1 MAYQFKVGNQFH
13 GWPIYICQSKT
24 MNMNVHCSVIGPYL
38 VYWDRVH
45 LNLGPEIALKYELW
59 ARVICASYMNYC
71 ETVWCLWVDTCE
83 GLHQIDGKSYWS
95 VNAQD
100 GTRETIKILNGLRG
114 DEDKDI
120 EWFERRQPEAEVAS
134 DAAVVSCCLLHVW
147 AIASQHIKHYGQ
159 AIIYHW
165 LRQELLIKYDVPI
178 TCRALQVLTFSF
190 SLLLL
195 PQRVTTV
202 TLDHNW
208 SINASES
215 HSHSLMQ
222 LTQLH
227 AALQTNTA

>member
-1 MAYQFKVGNQFH
+1 MVCLLRRKDSTQGNSFQQPTFY
-13 GWPIYICQSKT
+13 GLSIQSWQSISWLT
-24 MNMNVHCSVIGPYL
+24 NLYLAIQNNEDECSVIGPYL
-38 VYWDRVH
+38 VHWKRVH
-45 LNLGPEIALKYELW
+45 LNLDPEIALKYDLW

-159 AIIYHW
+159 AII
-165 LRQELLIKYDVPI
+165 
-178 TCRALQVLTFSF
+178 
-190 SLLLL
+190 
-195 PQRVTTV
+195 
-202 TLDHNW
+202 
-208 SINASES
+208 
-215 HSHSLMQ
+215 
-222 LTQLH
+222 
-227 AALQTNTA
+227 